1 MRSKAKLRRAIAV
14 GVRRKNVA
22 RQVMIAGRLKVA
34 RIALGKDKAQMARLL
49 NISWQRWN
57 NYEQG
62 ARPFDYDVAIEL
74 CHSGVT
80 IDWLLRGLTESKVN
94 PELLD
99 ALRAAEARVASE
111 GKGKPRGRPTPRSK
125 K

>member
-1 MRSKAKLRRAIAV
+1 MRRKTNLRRAK
-14 GVRRKNVA
+14 GVRRKNSA
-22 RQVMIAGRLKVA
+22 RQALIADRLKA
-34 RIALGKDKAQMARLL
+34 TRIALGKNKAEMARLL

-62 ARPFDYDVAIEL
+62 LRPFDYDAAIEL

-80 IDWLLRGLTESKVN
+80 VDWLLRGLTESKVN

-99 ALRAAEARVASE
+99 ALRNAEAKVAGE
-111 GKGKPRGRPTPRSK
+111 GKGPKKPRGGPARKSK